1 VKTSDIMQRQLIT
14 ATPAMAIGDAIHLMI
29 ANRIGGLPVI
39 DEGNAVVGI
48 LSETDLLRRVELGTE
63 TRIPAWQAW
72 LAGPG
77 RDAADYVRT
86 HACKVGEVM
95 SAPVISVSPDTEL
108 AELVALM
115 ESRRI
120 RRVPVLQDGR
130 LVGIVTRADLIMALE
145 RLLPKVN
152 APPVADAQLRRQVLA
167 ALKAQRWVPRTSFD
181 VRVENG
187 VVELIGVITDPRERD
202 AARVLLENIPSVRA
216 VVDRL
221 LWIEASSG
229 IPLQTPKDSPG

>member
-1 VKTSDIMQRQLIT
+1 
-14 ATPAMAIGDAIHLMI
+14 
-29 ANRIGGLPVI
+29 
-39 DEGNAVVGI
+39 
-48 LSETDLLRRVELGTE
+48 
-63 TRIPAWQAW
+63 
-72 LAGPG
+72 
-77 RDAADYVRT
+77 
-86 HACKVGEVM
+86 M

-108 AELVALM
+108 SELVALM

-120 RRVPVLQDGR
+120 RRVPVLRDGH
-130 LVGIVTRADLIMALE
+130 LAGIVTRADLVMALE

-152 APPVADAQLRRQVLA
+152 TQPVADAQLRRQVLE
-167 ALKAQRWVPRTSFD
+167 ALNAQRRVPLTSFD

-187 VVELIGVITDPRERD
+187 VVEPIGLITDPRERD
-202 AARVLLENIPSVRA
+202 AARVLLENIPGVRA